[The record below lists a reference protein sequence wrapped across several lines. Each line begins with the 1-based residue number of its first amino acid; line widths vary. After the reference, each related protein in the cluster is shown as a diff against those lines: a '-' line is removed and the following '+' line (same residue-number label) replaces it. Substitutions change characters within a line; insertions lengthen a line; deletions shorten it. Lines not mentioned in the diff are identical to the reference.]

1 MWLPM
6 SEVAERT
13 SWAARRVDLRADTVL
28 LAIAI
33 LAGSVLLGIQLGAV
47 AARPTEFAECAEFS
61 ADWFQ
66 RREGF
71 SQPVAREQLVVAIE
85 NARGLGEAG
94 DVARLVEILAKR
106 DAVVV
111 SMCTGSN

>member
-1 MWLPM
+1 ML
-6 SEVAERT
+6 EVTENVSRAGH
-13 SWAARRVDLRADTVL
+13 RVVPKADTVL

-33 LAGSVLLGIQLGAV
+33 VAGSAFLGTQLGAV

-71 SQPVAREQLVVAIE
+71 SRPIPRAQLVAAIE
-85 NARGLGEAG
+85 KAQGLGEAE
-94 DVARLVEILAKR
+94 DAARLAGMLASR
-106 DAVVV
+106 DDVVV
-111 SMCTGSN
+111 SMCAPSN